1 MNATK
6 PTLIVTLLYNPKA
19 ESETYLTNRDIYD
32 KLLKHLARSKEAGG
46 LALSQAAHQRY
57 FRNREASIFVVP
69 FAANE
74 LKHLELTDIAL
85 VQVGIN
91 INLSPLELG
100 GSFRGG
106 GDVVTGWCEAEERLA
121 QAMKG
126 LPSEVEKAFVG
137 RTIVYAATMPAD
149 ADADKLSQALLNQL
163 RLQEKHE
170 HLPHKAVAAS
180 PLMLGGKE
188 GGHGKLW
195 LLKSGRSGDA
205 NIYMALEAEAEENPF
220 KTKTLFGNQA
230 ILIYPD
236 TIAHKAYYMAR
247 DYTLGNTRPLFRE
260 ASNALMEKTIETL
273 AQTSSSALAQRA
285 NQPLVAAPPPA
296 HADHASSR
304 LTVRLQLNALS
315 KQAAKLT
322 TVSAS
327 LRQLHSR
334 LKIHQFNY
342 QLASEREPQLG
353 DIAIYHQQQQKKI
366 LFRLSEDLTDAT
378 AALDAT
384 NTALNYLR
392 ADYERQQAEQTKQLR
407 QQAEQ
412 HAMQN
417 TKAEQRTQQMLAI
430 MTVALTVAQIVGR
443 LPISWQLVAVISSGL
458 ITWLL
463 IQRVRG

>member
-1 MNATK
+1 MNITK
-6 PTLIVTLLYNPKA
+6 PTLIVTLLYNIIEA
-19 ESETYLTNRDIYD
+19 NIYD

-69 FAANE
+69 FAFNE
-74 LKHLELTDIAL
+74 LKHLELTDIAV

-91 INLSPLELG
+91 IDPSPLELG
-100 GSFRGG
+100 GSWWGG
-106 GDVVTGWCEAEERLA
+106 TVTGWCEAEERLA
-121 QAMKG
+121 EAMKG

-137 RTIVYAATMPAD
+137 RTIVYAATMPPDAD
-149 ADADKLSQALLNQL
+149 ADAVSQALLNEL
-163 RLQEKHE
+163 RLEKKHE
-170 HLPHKAVAAS
+170 HLPHKALAAS
-180 PLMLGGKE
+180 PLMLVLTEEGSGGKE

-205 NIYMALEAEAEENPF
+205 NIYMALETEAEDNPF
-220 KTKTLFGNQA
+220 KTKILFGNQA
-230 ILIYPD
+230 LLIYPD
-236 TIAHKAYYMAR
+236 TIAHKAYHMAR

-260 ASNALMEKTIETL
+260 ASDALMEKTIETL
-273 AQTSSSALAQRA
+273 AQAESLALAQRA
-285 NQPLVAAPPPA
+285 NQPLVAAPA
-296 HADHASSR
+296 HAEHAK
-304 LTVRLQLNALS
+304 QLNALS

-322 TVSAS
+322 TVSAN
-327 LRQLHSR
+327 LRQLYSR

-342 QLASEREPQLG
+342 DLASRREPQLG
-353 DIAIYHQQQQKKI
+353 NIASYHQQQQKKI

-407 QQAEQ
+407 QEAEQ
-412 HAMQN
+412 HAIEN
-417 TKAEQRTQQMLAI
+417 AKANQRTQDVLAI
-430 MTVALTVAQIVGR
+430 MTVALTVAQLVGS
-443 LPISWQLVAVISSGL
+443 LPIISQLLAIIGSGL

>member
-1 MNATK
+1 MNTTK
-6 PTLIVTLLYNPKA
+6 PTLIVTLLYNPKV

-32 KLLKHLARSKEAGG
+32 KLLKHLARSEEAGG
-46 LALSQAAHQRY
+46 FALSKAPHERY
-57 FRNREASIFVVP
+57 WRNYEASIFVVP

-91 INLSPLELG
+91 IQSDAV
-100 GSFRGG
+100 R
-106 GDVVTGWCEAEERLA
+106 GWCEAEERLA
-121 QAMKG
+121 EAMKG
-126 LPSEVEKAFVG
+126 LPSVVEKAFVG
-137 RTIVYAATMPAD
+137 RTIVYAATMPPD
-149 ADADKLSQALLNQL
+149 ADANKLSQALLNQL
-163 RLQEKHE
+163 RLSEKHE
-170 HLPHKAVAAS
+170 YLPHKAIAACS
-180 PLMLGGKE
+180 FA
-188 GGHGKLW
+188 HGKLW
-195 LLKSGRSGDA
+195 LLKSGRSGDE
-205 NIYMALEAEAEENPF
+205 NIYMALEADAEDPSALRQAQGGPSSGRSNPF
-220 KTKTLFGNQA
+220 KTQTLFGNQA
-230 ILIYPD
+230 SLIYPD

-247 DYTLGNTRPLFRE
+247 DYMLGNTRPLFRE
-260 ASNALMEKTIETL
+260 ASDALMAKTIETL
-273 AQTSSSALAQRA
+273 AQGTAEKSSTLAQRA
-285 NQPLVAAPPPA
+285 NQPLVAASPPA

-322 TVSAS
+322 TVSAN

-353 DIAIYHQQQQKKI
+353 DIASYHQQQQKKI

-407 QQAEQ
+407 QEAEQ

-417 TKAEQRTQQMLAI
+417 TKAEQRTQDMLAI
-430 MTVALTVAQIVGR
+430 MTVALTVAQVVTK
-443 LPISWQLVAVISSGL
+443 LSISWQLLLVISSGVM
-458 ITWLL
+458 TWLL
-463 IQRVRG
+463 IQRLRG